1 MIFFKESAY
10 HFSAHHTKGKT
21 VENEYMWGY
30 VVWLTTNFYRRQQK
44 KRKVIAEINEAL
56 EGPCDFLVKSE
67 IEKNPGSVAWH
78 YLARE
83 FCEKLA
89 EHVDEFIEQV
99 GGVNSIEGH
108 EIGDI
113 YMAYEDGNEDIY
125 ELLPVEAQLFAAE

>member
-1 MIFFKESAY
+1 MTY
-10 HFSAHHTKGKT
+10 
-21 VENEYMWGY
+21 NE
-30 VVWLTTNFYRRQQK
+30 LLQETAEK

-99 GGVNSIEGH
+99 GGVNSIEPRDWRHLHGLRRWKRR
-108 EIGDI
+108 
-113 YMAYEDGNEDIY
+113 Y
-125 ELLPVEAQLFAAE
+125 LRAAACGGTAVCSRIVVFFSKREQQKAPAL